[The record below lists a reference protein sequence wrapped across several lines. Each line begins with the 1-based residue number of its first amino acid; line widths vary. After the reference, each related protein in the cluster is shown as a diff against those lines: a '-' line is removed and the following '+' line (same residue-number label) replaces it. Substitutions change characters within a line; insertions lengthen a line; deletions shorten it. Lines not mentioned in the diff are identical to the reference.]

1 MPAIFSRILEIIGGH
16 FSRIPETIARRFFQN
31 SGNNCRPFFP
41 EFWKELQ
48 AIFSRIL
55 EIITSHFSRILEIIA
70 VHFSRILRI
79 IAGNCFRKFG
89 PHCFWLFLGASF
101 VTKKCQFVRGGSCK
115 KLECLGFGNNC
126 HHFSSMI
133 VEIIAS
139 HFVQN
144 FGQN

>member
-41 EFWKELQ
+41 EFWKELP

-55 EIITSHFSRILEIIA
+55 EIIASHFSRILEIIT
-70 VHFSRILRI
+70 VHFSRIRGI

-89 PHCFWLFLGASF
+89 PDCFWLFLGTFF

-115 KLECLGFGNNC
+115 KLASLSFGNNC

-133 VEIIAS
+133 VEIIAR

-144 FGQN
+144 FGEN